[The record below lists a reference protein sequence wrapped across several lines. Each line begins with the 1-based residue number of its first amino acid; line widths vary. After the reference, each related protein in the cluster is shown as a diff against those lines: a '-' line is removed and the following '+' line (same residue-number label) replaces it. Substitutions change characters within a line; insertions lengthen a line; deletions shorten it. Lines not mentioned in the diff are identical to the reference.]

1 MYLNVGPWMDTL
13 ALSRRYILMMGS
25 LVKGTLL
32 KVPDHCYFDTFRAQ
46 GRRGP
51 TIKCLSCP
59 VWRPSIPSGFQNH
72 AYLDKIENN

>member
-32 KVPDHCYFDTFRAQ
+32 KVPDHCYLTSFARKGAG
-46 GRRGP
+46 GRRLNACRALSGAP
-51 TIKCLSCP
+51 VSPLGSKTTLTFIK
-59 VWRPSIPSGFQNH
+59 
-72 AYLDKIENN
+72 